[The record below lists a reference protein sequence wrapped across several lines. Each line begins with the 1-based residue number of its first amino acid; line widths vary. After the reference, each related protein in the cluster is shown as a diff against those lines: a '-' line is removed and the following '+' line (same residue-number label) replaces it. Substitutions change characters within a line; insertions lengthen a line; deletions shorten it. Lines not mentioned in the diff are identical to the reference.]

1 MIKNNFRILKK
12 QYAYLQTILKT
23 PVKFQKD
30 WPKTVGGVADTRKV
44 VGADGRTDGR
54 TDRQTDG
61 RTDTQN
67 FGGYNIIPRHFLVA
81 GHKNHYQQMCE
92 QVSHDMSRDMTKPTN
107 WLCTQRRLWS
117 AWASTQSDQSS
128 AWRNLGSLATHSV
141 HSKDSDQTGWM
152 PRLIWVFAGRTVTLL
167 ILSCRGSYSSF
178 HKIYNSDKT
187 VLFIHYSVQLSN
199 MKSHWATILYLYI
212 SCWVLIKFWQLYC

>member
-30 WPKTVGGVADTRKV
+30 WPKTVGGVADTRMV
-44 VGADGRTDGR
+44 VGAEGRTDERTDGR

-81 GHKNHYQQMCE
+81 GHNKI
-92 QVSHDMSRDMTKPTN
+92 P
-107 WLCTQRRLWS
+107 
-117 AWASTQSDQSS
+117 
-128 AWRNLGSLATHSV
+128 
-141 HSKDSDQTGWM
+141 
-152 PRLIWVFAGRTVTLL
+152 
-167 ILSCRGSYSSF
+167 SYTE
-178 HKIYNSDKT
+178 K
-187 VLFIHYSVQLSN
+187 
-199 MKSHWATILYLYI
+199 
-212 SCWVLIKFWQLYC
+212 IKFSVSFMLLLTIIRLLPTL

>member
-30 WPKTVGGVADTRKV
+30 WPKTVGGVADTRMV

-54 TDRQTDG
+54 TDRQTDR

-81 GHKNHYQQMCE
+81 GHNKYYTFKINSCQKCRYMYYIICLFSTIFYAILRIVCLE
-92 QVSHDMSRDMTKPTN
+92 CLFVVSFCLKAPTERIIIYIYEG
-107 WLCTQRRLWS
+107 LDGVYGVAIKRL
-117 AWASTQSDQSS
+117 
-128 AWRNLGSLATHSV
+128 
-141 HSKDSDQTGWM
+141 
-152 PRLIWVFAGRTVTLL
+152 VF
-167 ILSCRGSYSSF
+167 
-178 HKIYNSDKT
+178 
-187 VLFIHYSVQLSN
+187 
-199 MKSHWATILYLYI
+199 
-212 SCWVLIKFWQLYC
+212 